1 MSFATNQL
9 TVVPLRPLGRDET
22 KLDLDVWWTKVK
34 IHLKSTQ
41 YKEVML
47 KTWTAKSADSNRGF
61 TDQTIG
67 SKAYTA
73 DELSTL
79 VGDMLETILSFIPE
93 ITQSSVLNKATSL
106 Q

>member
-1 MSFATNQL
+1 M
-9 TVVPLRPLGRDET
+9 
-22 KLDLDVWWTKVK
+22 K

-41 YKEVML
+41 YKDVML
-47 KTWTAKSADSNRGF
+47 KTWTAKSVDSNRGF

-67 SKAYTA
+67 SKTYTA

-93 ITQSSVLNKATSL
+93 ITQSSVLNKATSINFETKTTL
-106 Q
+106 YSHKIYLDYIQKSTKSI